1 MARALIMA
9 KLVCLAMLSTT
20 SSAWALGPSAPFLP
34 PAMAASGTGTGAPLV
49 TEGVAFG
56 VGGLTGIKRGRSPSA
71 LIDGRWVTQGD
82 MVRDGVV
89 LVAIERHA
97 VQLKHADGT
106 VERLV
111 LSPGVE
117 MTRSPRNTPT
127 STRMP

>member
-9 KLVCLAMLSTT
+9 KLVCLAMLSTTT

-34 PAMAASGTGTGAPLV
+34 PAMAASGTGAPSV
-49 TEGVAFG
+49 AEGVAFG
-56 VGGLTGIKRGRSPSA
+56 ASGLTGIKRGRSPSA
-71 LIDGRWVTQGD
+71 LIDGLWVTQGG

-89 LVAIERHA
+89 LLAIERHA

>member
-9 KLVCLAMLSTT
+9 LLLTTT
-20 SSAWALGPSAPFLP
+20 SSARALGPSAPFLP
-34 PAMAASGTGTGAPLV
+34 PAMAASGVVEPSAAG
-49 TEGVAFG
+49 GV
-56 VGGLTGIKRGRSPSA
+56 VDSSGLTGIKRGRSPGA
-71 LIDGRWVTQGD
+71 LIDGRWVTQGG
-82 MVRDGVV
+82 MVRDGMV

-117 MTRSPRNTPT
+117 MTRSPRTTP
-127 STRMP
+127 SSSRMP

>member
-1 MARALIMA
+1 MARALIMG
-9 KLVCLAMLSTT
+9 KLVGLAMLSTT

-34 PAMAASGTGTGAPLV
+34 PAMAASVVGEPSAA
-49 TEGVAFG
+49 EAVAFG
-56 VGGLTGIKRGRSPSA
+56 GGLAGIKRGRSPGA
-71 LIDGRWVTQGD
+71 LIDGRWVAQGG

-89 LVAIERHA
+89 LGAIERQA

-117 MTRSPRNTPT
+117 MTRSPKNTLT